1 MGKLY
6 IRRILWWHIFL
17 EQYLKK
23 TALWPTGTWY
33 YISEDSDILIPAHKL
48 IDIFIVLRLTKE
60 SLWVCIHFSS
70 VQLLSSVRLF
80 VTPRTTARQ
89 ASLSITNSWSPPKPM
104 SIESLMP
111 SNHFILSFP
120 SLFAFNG
127 SQHQGLLKW
136 VSSLH
141 QVAKVFQFQLQHQS
155 YQWTPMTAL
164 LLDGLV
170 GSPCSPRTL

>member
-80 VTPRTTARQ
+80 VTPWTAACQ
-89 ASLSITNSWSPPKPM
+89 ASLSLTNSWSLLRLM
-104 SIESLMP
+104 SIESVMS
-111 SNHFILSFP
+111 SNHLILCCPLLLLPSIFP
-120 SLFAFNG
+120 SLF
-127 SQHQGLLKW
+127 QW
-136 VSSLH
+136 VTSSH
-141 QVAKVFQFQLQHQS
+141 QVARVLEFQLQHQS
-155 YQWTPMTAL
+155 FQWIF
-164 LLDGLV
+164 
-170 GSPCSPRTL
+170 RTDFL